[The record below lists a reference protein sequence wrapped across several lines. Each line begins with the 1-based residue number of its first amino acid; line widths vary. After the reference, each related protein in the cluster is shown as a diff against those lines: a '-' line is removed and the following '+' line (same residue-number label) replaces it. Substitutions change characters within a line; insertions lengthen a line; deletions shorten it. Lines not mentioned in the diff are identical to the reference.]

1 MDDFGCCLESEEAD
15 VVSKD
20 ESKDEVEDNGNHE
33 VVDVMTYLYIEAE
46 YIDEGLHGASKSS
59 SVKAGPEVNEI
70 II

>member
-1 MDDFGCCLESEEAD
+1 MDELCFCLESEETD
-15 VVSKD
+15 VVSED
-20 ESKDEVEDNGNHE
+20 ESKDEVENDGNHE
-33 VVDVMTYLYIEAE
+33 VVDVMTYLYSEAE